1 MKDPATEIMN
11 ACVALARAETQSGVL
26 EWYSEP
32 IADLIDWLRVLK
44 KAETAKK
51 HHS

>member
-1 MKDPATEIMN
+1 MKDPAAEIMS

-32 IADLIDWLRVLK
+32 IADLIDWFQVLK
-44 KAETAKK
+44 NAEAAKK
-51 HHS
+51 HRS